1 MMNQNKAVMAGAG
14 FMGASLAQVY
24 ALAGYETWIYNR
36 SESGLEKG
44 KHLIQVNQEEMVR
57 EGLITKE
64 QSDAVHEKIHY
75 TTSKECFSDC
85 CIVVE
90 SLVEQLDVKQGFFS
104 EISRIVPDEALLAS
118 NTSGLHITDIASDCR
133 YPERFMGQHW
143 LNPPHLLPLC
153 EIIAGA
159 RTSEEN
165 IRKMR
170 ELVKGLGKRPVV
182 VADINGFIVNRIQF
196 AMLREALNIV
206 EMGAA
211 TAADIDNVL
220 KAGMG
225 IRYAALGPFGIV
237 DQGGIDSFDNISAY
251 LFRDLSDE
259 KSESSTL
266 KAMVERGELGVKS
279 GKGFYD
285 YSGDKAEEAIR
296 NRDRKFIQLAKVL
309 YFGKNNRI

>member
-1 MMNQNKAVMAGAG
+1 MNSNKAVMAGAG

-64 QSDAVHEKIHY
+64 QSDAVHERIHY
-75 TTSKECFSDC
+75 TTGRECFEDC

-90 SLVEQLDVKQGFFS
+90 SLVEQLEVKQSFFK
-104 EISRIVPDEALLAS
+104 EISQLVPAEALLAS
-118 NTSGLHITDIASDCR
+118 NTSGLHITDIAVDCR

-159 RTSEEN
+159 KTSEES
-165 IRKMR
+165 ILRMR
-170 ELVKGLGKRPVV
+170 ELVKSLGKKPVV

-196 AMLREALNIV
+196 AMLREALHIV

-211 TAADIDNVL
+211 TPADIDNVL

-225 IRYAALGPFGIV
+225 IRYAALGPFGIA
-237 DQGGIDSFDNISAY
+237 DQGGLDSFDNISSY
-251 LFRDLSDE
+251 LFKDLADNKGE
-259 KSESSTL
+259 SETL
-266 KAMVERGELGVKS
+266 KKMAEEGSLGVKS
-279 GKGFYD
+279 GRGFYD
-285 YSGDKAEEAIR
+285 YSGDKADEAIR
-296 NRDRKFIQLAKVL
+296 DRDRKFMKLAKVL
-309 YFGKNNRI
+309 YFK